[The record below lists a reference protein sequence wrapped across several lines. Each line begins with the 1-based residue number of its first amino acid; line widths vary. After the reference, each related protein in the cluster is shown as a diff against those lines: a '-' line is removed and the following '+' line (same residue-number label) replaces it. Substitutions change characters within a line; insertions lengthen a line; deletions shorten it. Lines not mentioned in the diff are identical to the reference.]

1 MAFLD
6 LSFRPHLSIRTT
18 VLLAVI
24 AAVALPVAIWWRLQ
38 QRMLREAYE
47 PMVAQGRQ
55 ALVSQ
60 TAAALVE
67 PLWTLDAVAVDLALR
82 RGAADPSVR
91 QLELVENRPTDDSR
105 PVVHAVRAAAAAGGQ
120 AGRDPPVCLTEPVR
134 REGLLLGD
142 LEVCFDPDQLDLL
155 LAERRT
161 QTIQLA
167 ALQAFVGALLLLAV
181 LYRRLIRP
189 IERLKEQA
197 TRIALRGEEG
207 SISWRRRDE
216 IGELG
221 EHLNDVHRQLHAL
234 FGQIERQ
241 QNALEKLALHD
252 HLTGLPNRLLFRE
265 LAQTACAGAL
275 RDGHLLAVLF
285 IDLDRFKAVNDTL
298 GHSAG
303 DALLKTIAQRL
314 TSSVRASDVVCRHSG
329 DEFLVLLQDVGTI
342 EQLVQT
348 VERIQHEVARPMLLD
363 GREAHVQASIGI
375 ALLPDDASEPDEL
388 VRHADLA
395 MYEAKKAG
403 RDRHGFYRAELNQR
417 VQAQM
422 QVEHELREALARDE
436 FELHY
441 QPQIGAARGE
451 LLGCEALIRWRH
463 PQRGLVGPLGFIPA
477 AEQAGLIG
485 EIGAWVVRAACAQ
498 IARWKADGLA
508 FGCVAVNLS
517 AHEFRDRGLVDVVR
531 DAMQQHGVRPDEF
544 EIEITETVLMTEAA
558 ALRIVA
564 DLQALGINIAV
575 DDFGT
580 GYSSL
585 AYLKRLRP
593 RTIKIDRSFL
603 ADLPDDEED
612 RVVVEAIVGI
622 AQALGIEVVAEGV
635 ETEAQL
641 DYLRGAGCDILQG
654 YLIARPADAQQYALW
669 LAARPADIVS
679 A

>member
-1 MAFLD
+1 MSVL
-6 LSFRPHLSIRTT
+6 RVTLSIRTT
-18 VLLAVI
+18 LVLAVLVAVI
-24 AAVALPVAIWWRLQ
+24 APLAIWLTVQ
-38 QRMLREAYE
+38 QNLFRSAFQPLVVEN
-47 PMVAQGRQ
+47 RQ
-55 ALVSQ
+55 AQLNLAVS
-60 TAAALVE
+60 ALVE
-67 PLWTLDAVAVDLALR
+67 PLWTLNETGITAVLDRTVAQPGVLSLR
-82 RGAADPSVR
+82 
-91 QLELVENRPTDDSR
+91 LEETRPTDDSHL
-105 PVVHAVRAAAAAGGQ
+105 VVHQRVRA
-120 AGRDPPVCLTEPVR
+120 DLPPGTVPPPGAVCLQAPVL
-134 REGLLLGD
+134 REGQSLGE
-142 LEVCFDPDQLDLL
+142 LQVCYDPDQLDR
-155 LAERRT
+155 AMASRRWELFK
-161 QTIQLA
+161 LA
-167 ALQAFVGALLLLAV
+167 ALQAAMAALLVMGV
-181 LYRRLIRP
+181 LYHRLIRP
-189 IERLKEQA
+189 LDRLKAQA
-197 TRIALRGEEG
+197 SRIALRGEEATM
-207 SISWRRRDE
+207 SWRHMDE

-221 EHLNDVHRQLHAL
+221 EHLNDVHRQLHTL

-241 QNALEKLALHD
+241 QQALEKLALHD

-265 LAQTACAGAL
+265 LAQAACATAL
-275 RDGHLLAVLF
+275 RDGHALAVLF
-285 IDLDRFKAVNDTL
+285 IDLDRFKVVNDTL

-314 TSSVRASDVVCRHSG
+314 SSSVRASDAVCRHSG
-329 DEFLVLLQDVGTI
+329 DEFLLLLQDYGSL
-342 EQLVQT
+342 EQLMQT
-348 VERIQHEVARPMLLD
+348 VERIQREVARPMMLE
-363 GREAHVQASIGI
+363 GREAHVTASIGI
-375 ALLPDDASEPDEL
+375 ALLPDDAREPDEL

-403 RDRHGFYRAELNQR
+403 SNGHGFYRAELNQR

-422 QVEHELREALARDE
+422 EVERELREALARDE
-436 FELHY
+436 FELHF

-463 PQRGLVGPLGFIPA
+463 PQRGLVPPLSFIPA

-485 EIGAWVVRAACAQ
+485 EIGVWVVRAACAQ
-498 IARWKADGLA
+498 IARWKAEGLA

-517 AHEFRDRGLVDVVR
+517 ANEFRDSALVDTVR

-564 DLQALGINIAV
+564 DLQALGISIAV

-593 RTIKIDRSFL
+593 RTIKIDRGFL
-603 ADLPDDEED
+603 KDLPEDEED

-635 ETEAQL
+635 ETEAQR
-641 DYLRGAGCDILQG
+641 DYLCGAGCHILQG
-654 YLIARPADAQQYALW
+654 YLIARPADAQQYAQW
-669 LAARPADIVS
+669 LAARPPDIVS

>member
-1 MAFLD
+1 MKGWRA
-6 LSFRPHLSIRTT
+6 HLSIRMTL
-18 VLLAVI
+18 LLAVLV
-24 AAVALPVAIWWRLQ
+24 AVLVPLVIWLSLQ
-38 QRMLREAYE
+38 QRLFRTAFE
-47 PMVAQGRQ
+47 PLVAESRQ
-55 ALVSQ
+55 AQLNMA
-60 TAAALVE
+60 AAALVE
-67 PLWTLDAVAVDLALR
+67 PLWTLDGPGTEAVLDRTASM
-82 RGAADPSVR
+82 PSVLGLR
-91 QLELVENRPTDDSR
+91 LVEARPTDDSR
-105 PVVHAVRAAAAAGGQ
+105 PVVHERSRAGPAASSPLPVNA
-120 AGRDPPVCLTEPVR
+120 VCLDAPVL
-134 REGLLLGD
+134 REGQSLGG
-142 LEVCFDPDQLDLL
+142 LRLCFAPDQLERAFASRR
-155 LAERRT
+155 AELYK
-161 QTIQLA
+161 LA
-167 ALQAFVGALLLLAV
+167 ALQAGVAVLLLMAV
-181 LYRRLIRP
+181 LYHRLIRP
-189 IERLKEQA
+189 LDRLKAQA
-197 TRIALRGEEG
+197 TQIALRGDEA
-207 SISWRRRDE
+207 SMSWGRQDE

-221 EHLNDVHRQLHAL
+221 EHLNDVHRQLHTL

-241 QNALEKLALHD
+241 QQALEKLALHD

-265 LAQTACAGAL
+265 LAQAACATAL
-275 RDGHLLAVLF
+275 REGHLLAVLF

-303 DALLKTIAQRL
+303 DALLKTVAQRL
-314 TSSVRASDVVCRHSG
+314 SASVRASDVVCRHSG
-329 DEFLVLLQDVGTI
+329 DEFLVLLQDSGTL

-348 VERIQHEVARPMLLD
+348 VERIQLEVARPMMLE
-363 GREAHVQASIGI
+363 GREARVQASIGI

-422 QVEHELREALARDE
+422 QVERELRDALARDE

-463 PQRGLVGPLGFIPA
+463 PQRGLVGPVHFIAA

-498 IARWKADGLA
+498 IARWKAEGLA

-517 AHEFRDRGLVDVVR
+517 AHEFRDRRLLDTVR
-531 DAMQQHGVRPDEF
+531 LAMQAHGVRPDEF

-585 AYLKRLRP
+585 AYLKRLHP

-603 ADLPDDEED
+603 TDLPDDEDD
-612 RVVVEAIVGI
+612 RVVVEAIVGM
-622 AQALGIEVVAEGV
+622 AQALRIEVVAEGV
-635 ETEAQL
+635 ETEAQR
-641 DYLRGAGCDILQG
+641 DYLRGAGCHILQG
-654 YLIARPADAQQYALW
+654 YLIARPADAQQYTRWMAG
-669 LAARPADIVS
+669 RPPDIVS